1 MAKDDIDM
9 DWDDPFGGEFDLD
22 MDFDIDP
29 YAKKGFMGGVTS
41 GFLSGIVDETVG
53 SGPARMRTLRTILP
67 GSFSN
72 ALDRVSYTAA
82 KFEELK
88 TDFKEQNYESVKSLQ
103 SIARSV
109 GEKARNKGFGQVA
122 DQLDSF
128 SEKDFSSWEKY
139 DYNSGS
145 TVPTMEQG
153 DDYDVSRSIEESMN
167 RQEGVLYRLGDS
179 LNEMSAA
186 VGGMLNGSLA
196 AGNRQLV
203 SIDSGMKQLIDFQR
217 NIQFKMDQAKINLM
231 AKSYVA
237 DIKFYKFME
246 KGIHTEISELKKIV
260 INSNKSDYEKTSH
273 LTASKAFMR
282 NRLFNTVGNRVGGLS
297 GLLRERFGADARKS
311 TYGDIEGVL
320 GSFAEILEMS
330 DDMPISKGML
340 GSMAGKHLAGAL
352 INNAPYYFERGAGK
366 QWIEKLAAKNPQQ
379 AAAFKK
385 RYGQLTNTGNK
396 VSYIANNAT
405 GLFNYMAE
413 DWQPLDEMK
422 YLDYQDYLDN
432 LPADKKPIPR
442 AIWEVQNAVGNRA
455 KAGVNNIMAEMTKAR
470 GTQYTL
476 ARRNVKDLNQPG
488 IWKEM
493 NNITLNEVLPGLL
506 GRIHQSVEGIRTGE
520 MGESISYS
528 YMRGQFM
535 EEGNR
540 KTSVAADLMPYS
552 DFSRYTSAAL
562 EFVDSVDTDKLL
574 SSNARKAFALQIAKD
589 VDKEKGFNPFYYL
602 GDIQGVS
609 PSVQKEIHT
618 VIKRHFDIDD
628 DGIET
633 FNQSTGLDRV
643 NFMSTMTTDVAQE
656 RLNRA
661 GASAQNLKQ
670 IFPNVAERIDL
681 LRSTGNEQLLR
692 DIGVIYTDNGI
703 DKVNMQ
709 VFHDRFAQ
717 FMDNPNDPVLRG
729 MGKGQTFK
737 QNGKDFTGA
746 KFTSAKPNPFT
757 EIENTNSTGLTGEL
771 NASMNNL
778 IEAINK
784 MDKSI
789 VNPNVSQTTNFSEY
803 AKPITDHLGTI
814 SSSTGKMEVL
824 MEEFLSIVKAGKLFN
839 RKQSA
844 SEEKQEETAKASFM
858 EKMKR
863 FIPTNLFGKGLDLVM
878 KNQPIVLGS
887 LLGTLGASFINNPLL
902 AGATIAGGALLG
914 GLVQHWEKQDRK
926 AEGNQPSD
934 DEDILN
940 EKGETLLSSAKLK
953 AGLYIDAITKRVI
966 NTWSHI
972 RGPIFDTVDKVVVGI
987 KELAGKIFG
996 PDGRAVV
1003 LDGINKIK
1011 EASIS
1016 AYHFVDPINRIKS
1029 IIEMGKGLIYQQDV
1043 FVASDPTKPRLRA
1056 VGFKNR
1062 EYFIDDNGD
1071 YRPIAGWNEIKGP
1084 VFDSDANELISQ
1096 EEFEAGLITA
1106 SGQKV
1111 RSVGA
1116 FAATTVSGA
1125 AGLVKTG
1132 FETLMG
1138 KMGFQRPG
1146 NPEQQ
1151 GEGKGQSTGFQMAG
1165 TERRLDRIYALLS
1178 KQFGKGVDDDEIDSG
1193 LKGSF
1198 AERLNSLADKAN
1210 KAKEDQ
1216 QAKTNEAIQDIASE
1230 LKGGDET
1237 KGEEKKQGLFSKLL
1251 GMFGSMGGF
1260 AMKFLRNPLGTLAGA
1275 AIGSIG
1281 ASAGRLAKIGSLLFS
1296 GVLGVASPIFKL
1308 LKWGFTGLA
1317 KVISGA
1323 AMGGLGS
1330 LLGTNGPRGKGGIL
1344 GGIGRT
1350 LMKLPTWGK
1359 VVGGAALAGGS
1370 LYAGSNLFGAE
1381 DPSGDPFATEA
1392 EQSQEPFYEAPK
1404 SSVEQAYL
1412 ERQEA
1417 RMQRDKENNESALG
1431 TIGKTIADFVPQ
1443 NWLAKKA
1450 LGLFGMDVEKDQGG
1464 KIFSDDGK
1472 MFLSKQER
1480 DAYEDQRDGII
1491 APSSLTRNAKDSFTI
1506 QKQIRYAQYG
1516 LRKVDN
1522 NLAMRIDQLEQNLIP
1537 YVSIINNRGAFR
1549 DDAPVEKIV
1558 KQFAMGSGN
1567 ISYDQAKTWFSARF
1581 KPIFLIYNVGISV
1594 ARLGDINEFDMS
1606 ASPDVRATVER
1617 LRVSVTTVEP
1627 FPLKVSVQIDPDT
1640 GIMGEYATND
1650 RVQQLMEELR
1660 KKFPEDKSTLKLPT
1674 ADEMRKK
1681 ALSSEPRS
1689 SNPIVG
1695 AVQDFFGRTA
1705 MEDQQRLLD
1714 EKFKTPKE
1722 VKEIDI
1728 SDLHPSGDAPMDPFT
1743 WARLCVYGNVDNMPW
1758 RVDAVLKLERYTEN
1772 LYAVMGEEIKFIGHP
1787 KKVLELF
1794 KPMFR
1799 IEDPHAEDRWLDWF
1813 EHRFLPVISVYI
1825 KRCQLYRSGKP
1836 SRVWQQLS
1844 ATNKVVIARE
1854 LAEIRVFYND
1864 NEVSIWD
1871 VTVGPFPNSVS
1882 GNASSR
1888 AEKFLKMLDIKA
1900 TEARLKEPE
1909 VEEEKSKTA
1918 AQRMATTKP
1927 NSNVIRNNTNRLFDR
1942 VYGTNRQVGAGN
1954 VGIGGGGSGMAMG
1967 ANGKPSVSNWGR
1979 DFGDQQ
1985 GGQYDGKWAAGFNPE
2000 YAKLAGD
2007 DKGIKFDPAEGE
2019 RLMLNTMLKHGITDK
2034 KQIALGLAMAKKETG
2049 NYSATV
2055 ENTNWSAPTLKK
2067 LFRNIPDMATAQKVA
2082 SLPPA
2087 ERAMYVYGR
2096 APKGPTLGNEKPEDG
2111 WLYRGRG
2118 LFQLTGKANY
2128 RKFQAETGI
2137 PVVEDPKLVS
2147 ENPEVMAE
2155 SAVRFLKNS
2164 KAMME
2169 IARTGNF
2176 ETAVRG
2182 INGGNAVP
2190 GTDERRRYYQEYLQ
2204 KLNSGEL
2211 SVPLSVE
2218 TQGDLETPDTPPS
2231 APDEIPPGGTLG
2243 GANPKSKDKLSDQLN
2258 AADTTRNV
2266 STAAA
2271 EPSTK
2276 KTSAAVPN
2284 VKDIV
2289 NAGDKPTKPENKPS
2303 SGNAPA
2309 APSTSPMAV
2318 PPAIAKP
2325 QGPTEVTLPAG
2336 PIKVK
2341 DEEMAGVMTSVVQT
2355 LDNLNKTLG
2364 QFNRNNNGVQL

>member
-1 MAKDDIDM
+1 MAKNDFDM

-22 MDFDIDP
+22 MDFDMDP
-29 YAKKGFMGGVTS
+29 YAKKGFLGGVTS
-41 GFLSGIVDETVG
+41 GFLSGVVDETVG

-67 GSFSN
+67 SSFSN
-72 ALDRVSYTAA
+72 ALDRVSYAA
-82 KFEELK
+82 TKYEELK

-103 SIARSV
+103 SIARSI
-109 GEKARNKGFGQVA
+109 GEKARNKGFGKTA
-122 DQLDSF
+122 DQLDNF

-139 DYNSGS
+139 DYNSGP
-145 TVPTMEQG
+145 TVPTMEQT
-153 DDYDVSRSIEESMN
+153 DEYDVSRSIEESMDS
-167 RQEGVLYRLGDS
+167 QEGVMFRLGDS
-179 LNEMSAA
+179 LNEMSAT
-186 VGGMLNGSLA
+186 VGGMLNGA
-196 AGNRQLV
+196 IGAGNRQLV
-203 SIDSGMKQLIDFQR
+203 SIDSGVKQLIDFQR
-217 NIQFKMDQAKINLM
+217 SIQFKMDQAKVNLM

-297 GLLRERFGADARKS
+297 GLLRDRFGADARKG
-311 TYGDIEGVL
+311 TYGDIEGIL
-320 GSFAEILEMS
+320 GSFAEVLEMS

-352 INNAPYYFERGAGK
+352 INNAPYYFERGGGK
-366 QWIEKLAAKNPQQ
+366 EWIDKLAEKNPEQ
-379 AAAFKK
+379 AEAFKE
-385 RYGQLTNTGNK
+385 RYSQVTNAGNK
-396 VSYIANNAT
+396 ISYMANNAT

-413 DWQPLDEMK
+413 DWQPIDEMK
-422 YLDYQDYLDN
+422 YLDYEDYLDN
-432 LPADKKPIPR
+432 LPADKKPTPR
-442 AIWEVQNAVGNRA
+442 ALWEIQNAVGNRA
-455 KAGVNNIMAEMTKAR
+455 KAGINNVMAEMTKAK

-520 MGESISYS
+520 MGEAISYS
-528 YMRGQFM
+528 YMRGQYM
-535 EEGNR
+535 EEGDR
-540 KTSVAADLMPYS
+540 KTAVAADLMPYS

-562 EFVDSVDTDKLL
+562 EFVDSVDPDKLL
-574 SSNARKAFALQIAKD
+574 SANARKAFALQIAKD

-602 GDIQGVS
+602 GDIPGITG
-609 PSVQKEIHT
+609 SVQNEIHT

-628 DGIET
+628 DGVEAFKQT
-633 FNQSTGLDRV
+633 TGLDRV
-643 NFMSTMTTDVAQE
+643 NFMSTMKTDIAQE
-656 RLNRA
+656 RLNQA
-661 GASAQNLKQ
+661 GASAQNLKE

-692 DIGVIYTDNGI
+692 DIGVIYTENGV
-703 DKVNMQ
+703 DKVNMD
-709 VFHDRFAQ
+709 VFHNRFAQ
-717 FMDNPNDPVLRG
+717 FMDNPNDPALRG
-729 MGKGQTFK
+729 MGKNQTFK
-737 QNGKDFTGA
+737 QKGKDFTGTP
-746 KFTSAKPNPFT
+746 FTPKPNPYT
-757 EIENTNSTGLTGEL
+757 EVENNSSVGITGEL
-771 NASMNNL
+771 NTTMAKL
-778 IEAINK
+778 IDTINK

-789 VNPNVSQTTNFSEY
+789 TTPNVSELPNLSEY
-803 AKPITDHLGTI
+803 VTPLSNHLDTI
-814 SSSTGKMEVL
+814 SSNTGKMESL
-824 MEEFLSIVKAGKLFN
+824 MVELLDIVKAGKLFS

-844 SEEKQEETAKASFM
+844 TEEKQEESAKSGFM
-858 EKMKR
+858 NKMKQ
-863 FIPTNLFGKGLDLVM
+863 FLPTNIFGKGLDLVM

-887 LLGTLGASFINNPLL
+887 VLGAVGANFINNPILA
-902 AGATIAGGALLG
+902 AGAIAGGALLG
-914 GLVQHWEKQDRK
+914 AVVQRWEKQDRQ
-926 AEGNQPSD
+926 ATGDQPSD

-953 AGLYIDAITKRVI
+953 AGLYIDAITKRVV
-966 NTWSHI
+966 NTWSEI
-972 RGPIFDTVDKVVVGI
+972 RGPIFDTVEKIVIGI
-987 KELAGKIFG
+987 KDLAGKIFG
-996 PDGRAVV
+996 ADGRAVV
-1003 LDGINKIK
+1003 LNGLRQLK
-1011 EASIS
+1011 EAGIA
-1016 AYHFVDPINRIKS
+1016 AYNFVDPIGRIKS
-1029 IIEMGKGLIYQQDV
+1029 IMAMGKELIYQQDV
-1043 FVASDPTKPRLRA
+1043 YVPGDKNPRLRA
-1056 VGFKNR
+1056 IGFKNR
-1062 EYFIDDNGD
+1062 DYFIDDAGS
-1071 YRPIAGWNEIKGP
+1071 YRPISGWNEIKGP
-1084 VFDSDANELISQ
+1084 VFDSEANELISQ
-1096 EEFEAGLITA
+1096 EEYDAGLITA

-1111 RSVGA
+1111 RTVSA
-1116 FAATTVSGA
+1116 FAANTMSGV
-1125 AGLVKTG
+1125 AGLAKTG
-1132 FETLMG
+1132 FETLMA
-1138 KMGFQRPG
+1138 KMGFQRPQSQE
-1146 NPEQQ
+1146 NPE
-1151 GEGKGQSTGFQMAG
+1151 GNKEGSKTSQMAG
-1165 TERRLDRIYALLS
+1165 TEHRLDRIYALLS
-1178 KQFGKGVDDDEIDSG
+1178 KQFGKGVDNDEIDSG

-1198 AERLNSLADKAN
+1198 ADRLNSLADKAA
-1210 KAKEDQ
+1210 KAKEEKQD
-1216 QAKTNEAIQDIASE
+1216 KTNEAIQDIAAE
-1230 LKGGDET
+1230 LKGDDKEP
-1237 KGEEKKQGLFSKLL
+1237 GEEKKQGLFSKLL
-1251 GMFGSMGGF
+1251 GMFGSMGGL
-1260 AMKFLRNPLGTLAGA
+1260 AMKFIRNPLGTLAGG
-1275 AIGSIG
+1275 ILGSLG
-1281 ASAGRLAKIGSLLFS
+1281 ASAGRLGKIGSLLFS
-1296 GVLGVASPIFKL
+1296 GVLGIASPIFKL

-1317 KVISGA
+1317 KVISA
-1323 AMGGLGS
+1323 SAMGGLGS
-1330 LLGTNGPRGKGGIL
+1330 LLGTGGGRGRGGIL
-1344 GGIGRT
+1344 GGLGRQ

-1359 VVGGAALAGGS
+1359 VAGAAALAGGS
-1370 LYAGSNLFGAE
+1370 VYAGSNLFSSEEEAE
-1381 DPSGDPFATEA
+1381 ADPFATES
-1392 EQSQEPFYEAPK
+1392 EKEPKPYYEPPK
-1404 SSVEQAYL
+1404 TGAEQAYL
-1412 ERQEA
+1412 ERQTA
-1417 RMQRDKENNESALG
+1417 RETRDKENNESSLG
-1431 TIGKTIADFVPQ
+1431 SVGKVIADIVPQ

-1450 LGLFGMDVEKDQGG
+1450 LGLFGMDVEKEQGG

-1472 MFLSKQER
+1472 MFLSKQDR
-1480 DAYEDQRDGII
+1480 DTYEDQRDGVI
-1491 APSSLTRNAKDSFTI
+1491 APSSLTRDAKGTFSI

-1558 KQFAMGSGN
+1558 KQFAMGAGN

-1581 KPIFLIYNVGISV
+1581 KPIFLIYNVGISI

-1606 ASPDVRATVER
+1606 TSPDVRATIDR
-1617 LRVSVTTVEP
+1617 LRTSVTTVEP

-1650 RVQQLMEELR
+1650 RVQELMEELR

-1728 SDLHPSGDAPMDPFT
+1728 SDLHSSTDAAMDPFT
-1743 WARLCVYGNVDNMPW
+1743 WARLSVYGNVDNMPW

-1813 EHRFLPVISVYI
+1813 ENRFLPVVSVYI

-1918 AQRMATTKP
+1918 SERMATTKP
-1927 NSNVIRNNTNRLFDR
+1927 NSDTIKNNTNRLFDR
-1942 VYGTNRQVGAGN
+1942 VYGTNRQIASGN
-1954 VGIGGGGSGMAMG
+1954 VSIGGGGSGMAMG
-1967 ANGKPSVSNWGR
+1967 ANGSPSASNWSQSL
-1979 DFGDQQ
+1979 GDQK
-1985 GGQYDGKWAAGFNPE
+1985 GGQFDGKWAAGFNPE
-2000 YAKLAGD
+2000 YAKLAGE

-2128 RKFQAETGI
+2128 RKFQSETGI

-2164 KAMME
+2164 KAMMD
-2169 IARTGNF
+2169 IGRSGNF

-2190 GTDERRRYYQEYLQ
+2190 GTDERRQYYQEYLQ

-2211 SVPLSVE
+2211 SVPLTVE
-2218 TQGDLETPDTPPS
+2218 TQGDLETPETPPS
-2231 APDEIPPGGTLG
+2231 APDNVTDGGTLG
-2243 GANPKSKDKLSDQLN
+2243 GDNPKSKDKLSEQLN

-2266 STAAA
+2266 STA
-2271 EPSTK
+2271 PSESGNK

-2289 NAGDKPTKPENKPS
+2289 EASDKPTKSESKLPAVATP
-2303 SGNAPA
+2303 APQV
-2309 APSTSPMAV
+2309 PSTMAP

-2325 QGPTEVTLPAG
+2325 QGPTEVTLPEG
-2336 PIKVK
+2336 PLNVK
-2341 DEEMAGVMTSVVQT
+2341 DEHMAGVMTSVVQT
-2355 LDNLNKTLG
+2355 LDSLNKTLG
-2364 QFNRNNNGVQL
+2364 QFNRNNNGVAL

>member
-1 MAKDDIDM
+1 MAKDDFDM

-22 MDFDIDP
+22 MDFDMDP
-29 YAKKGFMGGVTS
+29 YAKKGFLGGVTS

-53 SGPARMRTLRTILP
+53 SGTARMRTLRTILP
-67 GSFSN
+67 SSFSN
-72 ALDRVSYTAA
+72 TFDRISYAA
-82 KFEELK
+82 TKYEELK

-103 SIARSV
+103 SIARSI
-109 GEKARNKGFGQVA
+109 GDKARNKGFGKTA

-128 SEKDFSSWEKY
+128 SQKDFSNWEKY

-145 TVPTMEQG
+145 NVPTMEQT
-153 DDYDVSRSIEESMN
+153 DEYDVSRSIEESMN
-167 RQEGVLYRLGDS
+167 RQEGTLHRLGDS

-186 VGGMLNGSLA
+186 VGGMLNGSLST
-196 AGNRQLV
+196 GNRQLV

-231 AKSYVA
+231 AKNYVA

-311 TYGDIEGVL
+311 TYGDIEGIL
-320 GSFAEILEMS
+320 GSFAEVLEMS

-366 QWIEKLAAKNPQQ
+366 QWIEKLAKKNPEQ
-379 AAAFKK
+379 ADAFKK
-385 RYGQLTNTGNK
+385 RYGQLTNAGNK

-432 LPADKKPIPR
+432 LPADKKPVPR
-442 AIWEVQNAVGNRA
+442 ALWEVQNAVGNRA
-455 KAGVNNIMAEMTKAR
+455 KAGINNVMAEMTKAK

-476 ARRNVKDLNQPG
+476 AKRNVKDLNQPG

-506 GRIHQSVEGIRTGE
+506 GRIHQSVEGIRTGKL
-520 MGESISYS
+520 GENISYS

-535 EEGNR
+535 EEGDR
-540 KTSVAADLMPYS
+540 KTAVAADLMPYS

-562 EFVDSVDTDKLL
+562 EFVDSVDPDKLL

-602 GDIQGVS
+602 GDIPGIS
-609 PSVQKEIHT
+609 GSVQKEIHS
-618 VIKRHFDIDD
+618 VIKRHFDIDED
-628 DGIET
+628 AVET
-633 FNQSTGLDRV
+633 FNQSSGLDRL
-643 NFMSTMTTDVAQE
+643 NFMSTMKTDVGQE

-692 DIGVIYTDNGI
+692 DIGVIYTQNGV
-703 DKVNMQ
+703 DKVNME

-717 FMDNPNDPVLRG
+717 FMDNPNDPALRG
-729 MGKGQTFK
+729 MGGSTNFK
-737 QNGKDFTGA
+737 QKNKDFTGSRFIPKA
-746 KFTSAKPNPFT
+746 NPFN
-757 EIENTNSTGLTGEL
+757 EIETTSPTGLTGEL
-771 NASMNNL
+771 NTSVSNL

-789 VNPNVSQTTNFSEY
+789 TTPNISGIPNLTEY
-803 AKPITDHLGTI
+803 VKPMTDHLGAI
-814 SSSTGKMEVL
+814 SSNTGKVESL
-824 MEEFLSIVKAGKLFN
+824 MEELLDIVKAGKLFS
-839 RKQSA
+839 RKQTT
-844 SEEKQEETAKASFM
+844 SEEKQEETAKSG
-858 EKMKR
+858 
-863 FIPTNLFGKGLDLVM
+863 FINKLKGFLPTNLFGKGLDLIM

-887 LLGTLGASFINNPLL
+887 LLGTVGASFINNPIL

-914 GLVQHWEKQDRK
+914 ATVQRWEKQDRQ
-926 AEGNQPSD
+926 AAGDQPSD
-934 DEDILN
+934 EEDILN

-953 AGLYIDAITKRVI
+953 AGLYIDAITKRVLK
-966 NTWSHI
+966 TWSEI
-972 RGPIFDTVDKVVVGI
+972 RGPIFDTAEKVIIGI

-996 PDGRAVV
+996 ADGRAVV
-1003 LDGINKIK
+1003 LAGIQRIK
-1011 EASIS
+1011 EASVA
-1016 AYHFVDPINRIKS
+1016 AYNFVDPIGRIKS

-1043 FVASDPTKPRLRA
+1043 YVVGDKKPRLRA
-1056 VGFKNR
+1056 IGFKNR

-1084 VFDSDANELISQ
+1084 VFDSEANELISQ
-1096 EEFEAGLITA
+1096 EEFDSGLVTA
-1106 SGQKV
+1106 TGQKV
-1111 RSVGA
+1111 RTVGT
-1116 FAATTVSGA
+1116 FAANTASGM
-1125 AGLVKTG
+1125 AGLARTG
-1132 FETLMG
+1132 FEALMG
-1138 KMGFQRPG
+1138 KMGFQRP
-1146 NPEQQ
+1146 ES
-1151 GEGKGQSTGFQMAG
+1151 GETINSKGGPGVAQMSG

-1178 KQFGKGVDDDEIDSG
+1178 KQFGKSVDDDEIDGG

-1198 AERLNSLADKAN
+1198 ADRLNSLSDKAA
-1210 KAKEDQ
+1210 KAKEAQ
-1216 QAKTNEAIQDIASE
+1216 QSKTNEAIQDIASE
-1230 LKGGDET
+1230 LKGGE
-1237 KGEEKKQGLFSKLL
+1237 KEPGEEKKQGLFSKLL

-1260 AMKFLRNPLGTLAGA
+1260 AMKFIRNPLGMLAGG
-1275 AIGSIG
+1275 ILGSIG
-1281 ASAGRLAKIGSLLFS
+1281 ASAGRLAKIGSMLFS

-1308 LKWGFTGLA
+1308 LKWGFGGLA
-1317 KVISGA
+1317 KVISA
-1323 AMGGLGS
+1323 SAMGGLGS
-1330 LLGTNGPRGKGGIL
+1330 LLGTTGARGRGGIL
-1344 GGIGRT
+1344 GGLGRS

-1359 VVGGAALAGGS
+1359 VAGATVLAGGS
-1370 LYAGSNLFGAE
+1370 LYAGSNLFGSE
-1381 DPSGDPFATEA
+1381 ENTEVDPFATEA
-1392 EQSQEPFYEAPK
+1392 EKETQPYYETPK
-1404 SSVEQAYL
+1404 SSAEQAYL

-1417 RMQRDKENNESALG
+1417 RSLRDKENNESSLG
-1431 TIGKTIADFVPQ
+1431 TVGKAIADIVPQ

-1450 LGLFGMDVEKDQGG
+1450 LGLFGMDVEKEQGG

-1472 MFLSKQER
+1472 MFLSKQDR
-1480 DAYEDQRDGII
+1480 DAYEDQRDGVV
-1491 APSSLTRNAKDSFTI
+1491 APSSLTRDAKGTFSI

-1558 KQFAMGSGN
+1558 KQFALGAGN

-1606 ASPDVRATVER
+1606 TSPDVRATIER
-1617 LRVSVTTVEP
+1617 LRSSVTTVEP

-1640 GIMGEYATND
+1640 GIMGEYATNE
-1650 RVQQLMEELR
+1650 RIQVLMEELR

-1674 ADEMRKK
+1674 ADEIRKN

-1689 SNPIVG
+1689 SNPIIG
-1695 AVQDFFGRTA
+1695 AAQDFFGRTA

-1714 EKFKTPKE
+1714 EKFKSPKE

-1743 WARLCVYGNVDNMPW
+1743 WARLSVYGNVDNMPW

-1813 EHRFLPVISVYI
+1813 EHRFLPVVSVFI

-1882 GNASSR
+1882 GNTSSR

-1909 VEEEKSKTA
+1909 VEEEKSKTTA
-1918 AQRMATTKP
+1918 ERMAKNKP
-1927 NSNVIRNNTNRLFDR
+1927 NTDVIRNNTNRLFDR
-1942 VYGTNRQVGAGN
+1942 VYGTNRQIGAGN
-1954 VGIGGGGSGMAMG
+1954 VGLGGGGSGMSMG
-1967 ANGKPSVSNWGR
+1967 ANGKPSVSNWGQN
-1979 DFGDQQ
+1979 FGDQQ

-2000 YAKLAGD
+2000 YAKLAGE

-2128 RKFQAETGI
+2128 RKFQSETGI

-2182 INGGNAVP
+2182 INGGSAVP
-2190 GTDERRRYYQEYLQ
+2190 GTDERRQYYQEYLQ
-2204 KLNSGEL
+2204 KLNNGEL
-2211 SVPLSVE
+2211 NVPLTVE
-2218 TQGDLETPDTPPS
+2218 TQGDLETAPTPPS
-2231 APDEIPPGGTLG
+2231 APDNSVDGGTLG
-2243 GANPKSKDKLSDQLN
+2243 GDNPKSKDKLSDQLN

-2271 EPSTK
+2271 QPSNK
-2276 KTSAAVPN
+2276 KTSAAAPN

-2289 NAGDKPTKPENKPS
+2289 NGGDQTAKAESQS
-2303 SGNAPA
+2303 SPA
-2309 APSTSPMAV
+2309 TSPPPQAPSALA
-2318 PPAIAKP
+2318 PPVAIAKP

-2336 PIKVK
+2336 PISVK
-2341 DEEMAGVMTSVVQT
+2341 DEEMAGVMVSVAQT